1 MTFPGVFSE
10 LQAHG
15 TSTDKWM
22 GPLCT
27 DMRSL
32 PKTDGNR
39 QQETNLELGWLEKTN
54 GGYLAV
60 DISHQGL
67 AMTSQEI
74 ADSLATSLRLRAEE
88 QLASSTT
95 LVKEQKAP
103 ALPEG
108 TTSTT
113 SATQNLLQCTWAP
126 LYPAATWQLR
136 LISS

>member
-22 GPLCT
+22 GSLCT

-39 QQETNLELGWLEKTN
+39 QQETNLELWWSERTS

-74 ADSLATSLRLRAEE
+74 ADSLATSLRLEE

-95 LVKEQKAP
+95 LV
-103 ALPEG
+103 EG
-108 TTSTT
+108 TKGPYFARGDNKHHLSY
-113 SATQNLLQCTWAP
+113 SEPPEPLFILQP
-126 LYPAATWQLR
+126 HG
-136 LISS
+136 S